1 MAKVAGAIDTTVQL
15 LETVIQTLPTFK
27 FQSSAGKEMHV
38 RDLAGLARSIQA
50 ATSVRQGTEIDEAN
64 VRSLEQRLAAIEA
77 DIKAMLKL
85 LAERG

>member
-1 MAKVAGAIDTTVQL
+1 MAKVAGAIDITVRL

-27 FQSSAGKEMHV
+27 FQNSAGKDMPV

-50 ATSVRQGTEIDEAN
+50 ATSVRQGAEIDEAN
-64 VRSLEQRLAAIEA
+64 VRSLDQRVAAIEA